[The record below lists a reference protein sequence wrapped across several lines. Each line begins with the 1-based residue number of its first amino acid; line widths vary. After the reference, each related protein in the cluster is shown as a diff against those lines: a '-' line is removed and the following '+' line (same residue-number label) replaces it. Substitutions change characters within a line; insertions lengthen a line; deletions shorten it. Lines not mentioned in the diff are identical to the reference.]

1 MTIHDKPMMTKP
13 TSLSAGRL
21 ASPSF
26 TSLRQAYARYGVL
39 AALIVLCIALSLATP
54 YFMTLE
60 NWTDILRQT
69 SINGILAIG
78 MTYVVLTG
86 GIDLS
91 VGALLAFS
99 GMVTA
104 WLATGGGY
112 PPAVA
117 VLGDSD
123 EMTGAGCAAL
133 DTMTKMLGD
142 VR

>member
-1 MTIHDKPMMTKP
+1 MMTKP

-78 MTYVVLTG
+78 M
-86 GIDLS
+86 
-91 VGALLAFS
+91 
-99 GMVTA
+99 
-104 WLATGGGY
+104 
-112 PPAVA
+112 
-117 VLGDSD
+117 
-123 EMTGAGCAAL
+123 
-133 DTMTKMLGD
+133 
-142 VR
+142 